1 MSTFSDDQ
9 IKVALNEKGIVK
21 ESFLKIQE
29 ACQILQEGT
38 NCPDEDIDCLLKFL
52 IGKWKS
58 NSENF

>member
-38 NCPDEDIDCLLKFL
+38 NCPDEDIDDLLNFL
-52 IGKWKS
+52 VGRWK
-58 NSENF
+58 